1 MKKLRICLILC
12 SIFLMFV
19 AACGKTEQ
27 NEMPGSTPTTVT
39 PVPTEEPTKMPEMT
53 STLEPTET
61 PVPTE
66 VPLQDI
72 TYTFK
77 DLKYVTSYG
86 VEYSVKEDG
95 SLDLQFAGQWQEIK
109 FQFPEEV
116 DMTNCTEVTVKAKS
130 EYGNIS
136 FKLFGENF
144 LNDPYCAEEYIY
156 AECKGTGSKDY
167 KMTPFVQG
175 NLYGFGIMAMET
187 PEDASAYTATV
198 ESITFHMDEKSD
210 GPAVADTDMG
220 DIVYT
225 LGDAEVIR
233 ANNASAQAA
242 EDGSLKLQ
250 FDKQWGM
257 VRLRLPEGIDLSEC
271 MYVSV
276 EMNTYGNNMYLSFF
290 DENILKDKYVDEVEV
305 RYTCNQDGTMGY
317 HLFPTTGKTVY
328 AIGVGAGSE
337 VTNPESYVA
346 SLYSVT
352 FYMLSGNKVEVPV
365 EVAPNVTEDM
375 TLLNTYGA
383 AFGKVGTAVSLGD
396 LQSVAYLE
404 TIKSQYNSVT
414 SGWQAK
420 MDQVIVSNPTL
431 ISVEK
436 AKSMGYVI
444 PDNYKEAVVPKF
456 DFGVIDET
464 MKICAENGL
473 YYRVHTLIWHQQAL
487 DWFFRT
493 DYAYGADFVSPEV
506 MDARMEMYIRTVM
519 EHICTSPYIDIVY
532 AWDVVNEYIHFDNVN
547 YKNYTAIYGPIN
559 REPKFVK
566 LAFTIADDMLKKH
579 GLQDQISLFYN
590 DYNTYV
596 PDEWGKNNTQ
606 EIISLINFINS
617 DGKVCDGVGM
627 QTHLMME
634 HFPDWRDT
642 FKQSLQAFLDAGLE
656 VQLTEIDVYR
666 NVPEVTEEV
675 QAEAYVALLTDVLEL
690 KRAGGNITGITFW
703 GMADQGL
710 VPKPYLF
717 EQPGR
722 PKEVY
727 YRVLQAYQEV
737 VQGLTPAPKP
747 TNAPKATATPVPTAT
762 PISTP
767 TPDDSYVGDWN
778 IAYTFDVEEL
788 QKVAGG
794 DVTLSIDYDSVS
806 LGYDYPVIQLTDLS
820 NWTNLTPEDIVNGVK
835 PDAEWGDIA
844 TEAGK
849 TNLSLL
855 VAKETIE
862 RLIANGGDQSG
873 AALAIRVNGVII
885 KNASLTEVKQD
896 RIVLDASYPE
906 ANEDGVVCSASISAE
921 ILEQYDGP
929 VALTLSY
936 VKTGAMDWPWYI
948 VNTLGGS
955 ELFPKGNT
963 SIQTDSGTMTFVLEK
978 EDVARAVAE
987 GGIWFHLCEV
997 YFTQAIIRDAM
1008 PEDYYVGDYNV
1019 AYTFVPDELK
1029 NLNGDVTF
1037 TMEYTALPGYRWPS
1051 FQLTELTDTRWIDL
1065 DRNDYVDGSKVDDY
1079 ECIYVEPDQSKITM
1093 VIKEDVMQNII
1104 SAGSDLGVRVVGI
1117 MPVNVSLK
1125 GSKAPAATPVPTA
1138 TPTPVPTKAP
1148 NANNELTFT
1157 FDEMKLL
1164 MEHNLSYEVEADGS
1178 LKMKINAQ
1186 YGGIK
1191 FALPQ
1196 GVNLADCESVTV
1208 KMKSEY
1214 SSVAPQL
1221 CEKDVLSDPWLPEKY
1236 ITFGCQGDGIREY
1249 ELYQEGSGEIWAIGF
1264 MGTENVEDF
1273 SKYEVEV
1280 YSITFHM
1287 KPGVEAAK
1295 TDNKKEYP

>member
-1 MKKLRICLILC
+1 MRKLRLCLILC
-12 SIFLMFV
+12 SMLLMLV

-27 NEMPGSTPTTVT
+27 NEMPDSTPTTVT

-53 STLEPTET
+53 STLE
-61 PVPTE
+61 PTE

-95 SLDLQFAGQWQEIK
+95 SVDLQFAGQWQEIK
-109 FQFPEEV
+109 FHFPEEV

-156 AECKGTGSKDY
+156 TECKGTGSKDY

-198 ESITFHMDEKSD
+198 ESITFHMDEKSE
-210 GPAVADTDMG
+210 GLAVADTDKG

-242 EDGSLKLQ
+242 EGGSLKLQ

-271 MYVSV
+271 MYISV
-276 EMNTYGNNMYLSFF
+276 EMNTYGNNMYLSLF

-375 TLLNTYGA
+375 TLLNTYGEM
-383 AFGKVGTAVSLGD
+383 FGKVGTSIELKE
-396 LQSVAYLE
+396 LENPAYVK
-404 TIKSQYNSVT
+404 TIKSQFNSVT
-414 SGWQAK
+414 SGWETK
-420 MDQVIVSNPTL
+420 MDQVILREPVL
-431 ISVEK
+431 ISVDE
-436 AKSMGYVI
+436 ANRLGYVI
-444 PDNYKEAVVPKF
+444 PDNYKETVVPKF
-456 DFGVIDET
+456 TFDVLDRT
-464 MKICAENGL
+464 LKACAENDL

-487 DWFFRT
+487 DWFFRVN
-493 DYAYGADFVSPEV
+493 YAYGADFVSSEV

-519 EHICTSPYIDIVY
+519 EHVCTSPYVDVVY
-532 AWDVVNEYIHFDNVN
+532 AWDVVNEYLHFDNVN
-547 YKNYTAIYGPIN
+547 YENYTAIYGPIN
-559 REPKFVK
+559 REPEFVK
-566 LAFTIADDMLKKH
+566 LAFTIADDMLKMH

-596 PDEWGKNNTQ
+596 YDEWGKNNKQ
-606 EIISLINFINS
+606 EILSLIEFVNS

-627 QTHLMME
+627 QTHFMLE

-642 FKQSLQAFLDAGLE
+642 FKETVQAFFDAGLE
-656 VQLTEIDVYR
+656 VQLTEIGVSEGAADI
-666 NVPEVTEEV
+666 T
-675 QAEAYVALLTDVLEL
+675 AEQRAETYVELMMDVLEL
-690 KRAGGNITGITFW
+690 KKAGGNISGITFW
-703 GMADQGL
+703 EMADMDIET
-710 VPKPYLF
+710 KPYLF
-717 EQPGR
+717 DKPGR

-737 VQGLTPAPKP
+737 KLGLTPVATPKP
-747 TNAPKATATPVPTAT
+747 TGAPASTETPKVTATPTA
-762 PISTP
+762 I
-767 TPDDSYVGDWN
+767 PDDSYVGDWN
-778 IAYTFDVEEL
+778 AAYTFTVEEL
-788 QKVAGG
+788 EKVAGG

-820 NWTNLTPEDIVNGVK
+820 NWTNLKPEDIVNGVK
-835 PDAEWGDIA
+835 PDAEWGNIFA
-844 TEAGK
+844 EGGK
-849 TNLSLL
+849 TNLTITI
-855 VAKETIE
+855 AKKTIDN
-862 RLIANGGDQSG
+862 LIVNGGDWSG
-873 AALAIRVNGVII
+873 VALAVRVNGVII
-885 KNASLTEVKQD
+885 KRASLSANKQD
-896 RIVLDASYPE
+896 RLPLNASYPE
-906 ANEDGVVCSASISAE
+906 ENEDGVVFSAIIPAE
-921 ILEQYDGP
+921 KLEQYDGK

-936 VKTGAMDWPWYI
+936 VKTGVLDWPWYI
-948 VNTLGGS
+948 VNTAGGS
-955 ELFPKGNT
+955 ELSPKGNT
-963 SIQTDSGTMTFVLEK
+963 SIQSDSGTMTFVLEK
-978 EDVARAVAE
+978 EDVVRAVAE
-987 GGIWFHLCEV
+987 GGIRFHLCEV
-997 YFTQAIIRDAM
+997 YFTQVIIRDAM

-1019 AYTFVPDELK
+1019 AYTFTPDDLK
-1029 NLNGDVTF
+1029 KLNGDVTF
-1037 TMEYTALPGYRWPS
+1037 TMEYTALSGYKWPT

-1079 ECIYVEPDQSKITM
+1079 ECIYAEPDKSKITM

-1117 MPVNVSLK
+1117 MPVNISLK

-1148 NANNELTFT
+1148 NVNNELTFT
-1157 FDEMKLL
+1157 FNEMKLL

-1178 LKMKINAQ
+1178 LKMKINVQ

-1221 CEKDVLSDPWLPEKY
+1221 CEEDVLSDPWLPEKY
-1236 ITFGCQGDGIREY
+1236 ITFGCQGDGVRDY